1 LSVIIGLIGCKISK
15 KSKNKQEKCQKNDI
29 GREILLK
36 SLIDDSD
43 DEERH
48 PYGHDKNNTLSLLS

>member
-1 LSVIIGLIGCKISK
+1 M
-15 KSKNKQEKCQKNDI
+15 

-48 PYGHDKNNTLSLLS
+48 PYGHDKNKPLSLLS